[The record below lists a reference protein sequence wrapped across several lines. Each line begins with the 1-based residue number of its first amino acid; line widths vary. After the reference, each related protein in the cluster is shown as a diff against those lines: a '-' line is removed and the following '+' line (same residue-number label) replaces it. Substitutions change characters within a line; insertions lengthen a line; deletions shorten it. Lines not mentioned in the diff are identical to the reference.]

1 MTSATENVM
10 SDQNAMNTERLATE
24 AQATESSRNVFG
36 DGRWHTVEDIAAP
49 RSLVAQQAATAQPPS
64 VVAEPEHVKALQ
76 AEIDLKDT
84 NSILMF
90 GTKAQIELQKVSQQ
104 MLDGVKNKDAGPAGE
119 SIRTMVTTIKGFSIT
134 QDDVRDKPTFVERM
148 MGKAAPIMRFKAKYE
163 NVRAQIDR
171 IAGDLNDHKTTLLAD
186 IRDLDTLYARTLEF
200 YESLGDYI
208 EAGEAR
214 LTRARDQEI
223 PAAEAEM
230 NAEPDENEKMV
241 KANEV
246 RDLRAAADDLERRVH
261 DLKLTRQVTM
271 QSLPSIRLVQEN
283 DKSLVTKISSTLM
296 NTVPLWE
303 TQLAQ
308 ALTINRAAKAA
319 DAIRGATDLTN
330 ELLLSNAKNLRQ
342 ANTAIRTEMERGV
355 FDVGVVKAANET
367 LIATLEDSLRI
378 ADAGKAKRAQ
388 GEKELLKLEAE
399 LRQSLVAASARAS
412 GTGPRI

>member
-1 MTSATENVM
+1 M
-10 SDQNAMNTERLATE
+10 SDQNAMNTQRLATE

-186 IRDLDTLYARTLEF
+186 IRDLDNLYARTLEF
-200 YESLGDYI
+200 YESLADYI
-208 EAGEAR
+208 EAGEKR
-214 LTRARDQEI
+214 LARARDEEI
-223 PAAEAEM
+223 PAAEADM
-230 NAEPDENEKMV
+230 NAEQDENEKMV

-283 DKSLVTKISSTLM
+283 DKSLVTKISSTLV

-308 ALTINRAAKAA
+308 ALTINRAAQAA
-319 DAIRGATDLTN
+319 EAIKGATDLTN

-342 ANTAIRTEMERGV
+342 ANTAIRTEIERGV
-355 FDVGVVKAANET
+355 YDIAAVKQANET

-378 ADAGKAKRAQ
+378 ADAGKAKRAES
-388 GEKELLKLEAE
+388 EKELTRLEGE

-412 GTGPRI
+412 GSGPRI